1 MHLIN
6 LVFCDL
12 FQLYDATIY
21 INNML
26 SKLSKAF
33 IFFIQFKTIQKQNKF
48 LGSQT
53 EKDNGITEQVLKPR
67 EEHKRT
73 PELCQFNGFQIM
85 QPSTLMLSL

>member
-1 MHLIN
+1 MKKCFSLLYLIN

-12 FQLYDATIY
+12 FNCMTQLYN

-33 IFFIQFKTIQKQNKF
+33 IFFIQFKTIQKQYEF

-53 EKDNGITEQVLKPR
+53 EKDNGITEQVLKSR

-85 QPSTLMLSL
+85 